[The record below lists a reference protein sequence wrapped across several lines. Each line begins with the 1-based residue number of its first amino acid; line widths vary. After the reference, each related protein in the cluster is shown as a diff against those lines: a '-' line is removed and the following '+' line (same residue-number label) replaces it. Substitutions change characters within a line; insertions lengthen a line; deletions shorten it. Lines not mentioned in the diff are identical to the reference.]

1 MNSKSTHSLV
11 LIRQQGFT
19 LLEMLLVVVII
30 GIMSVLGVNLVNSQ
44 SIERVVL
51 NQAQQVEASLKLL
64 CEQSVF
70 ENQAQ
75 GLEVLTT
82 GLQVLRYQQ
91 PIWQARDFQ
100 VPGAWESQVELYI
113 DGLSQQLLPEATDEP
128 HIICQTDG
136 SFSQFT
142 LHFFADPATPE
153 VYYVLETAGPWELTG
168 GWHHP

>member
-1 MNSKSTHSLV
+1 
-11 LIRQQGFT
+11 
-19 LLEMLLVVVII
+19 MLLVVVII

-75 GLEVLTT
+75 GIEVLAT

-91 PIWQARDFQ
+91 PVWQAREFQ
-100 VPGAWESQVELYI
+100 VPGAWEAQVELLI
-113 DGLSQQLLPEATDEP
+113 DGITQQLLPEATDEP

-136 SFSQFT
+136 SFSNFS
-142 LHFFADPATPE
+142 LHFFGDPATPE
-153 VYYVLETAGPWELTG
+153 IYYVLETAGPWKLTG